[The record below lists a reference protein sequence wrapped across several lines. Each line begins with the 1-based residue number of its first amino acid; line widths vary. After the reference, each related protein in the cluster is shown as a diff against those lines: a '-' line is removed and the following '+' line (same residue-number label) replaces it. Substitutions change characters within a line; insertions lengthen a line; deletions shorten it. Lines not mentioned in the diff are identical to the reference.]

1 MTANKIVAVSLQA
14 ISAALF
20 VASFIV
26 PPVGIINS
34 SILTAGGIMT
44 AGSSLFFLWDRA
56 ESGADAHYKRGDT
69 EIHITN

>member
-1 MTANKIVAVSLQA
+1 MTANKITAICLQA

-20 VASFIV
+20 VASFFV
-26 PPVGIINS
+26 PPMGIIDPS
-34 SILTAGGIMT
+34 SLTAGGIMT

-56 ESGADAHYKRGDT
+56 EAGADAHYKMGDT